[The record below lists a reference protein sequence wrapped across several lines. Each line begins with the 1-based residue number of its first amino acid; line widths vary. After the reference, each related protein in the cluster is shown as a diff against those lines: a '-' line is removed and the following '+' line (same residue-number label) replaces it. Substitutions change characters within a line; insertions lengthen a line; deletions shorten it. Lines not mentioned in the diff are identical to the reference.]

1 MATLFSGSI
10 GGVPVTITVDVIILL
25 LIGIIL
31 FRFFKKTLKIVT
43 GIVFTAMM
51 LMRIF
56 GVFQMVSASN
66 PNMFLGIVNN
76 LPKIFS

>member
-10 GGVPVTITVDVIILL
+10 GGVPITITVDVIILL

>member
-10 GGVPVTITVDVIILL
+10 GGVPITITVDVIILL

-43 GIVFTAMM
+43 GIVFTALM

-56 GVFQMVSASN
+56 GVFQVFSASN
-66 PNMFLGIVNN
+66 PNMFLGIINN
-76 LPKIFS
+76 LPKFFS